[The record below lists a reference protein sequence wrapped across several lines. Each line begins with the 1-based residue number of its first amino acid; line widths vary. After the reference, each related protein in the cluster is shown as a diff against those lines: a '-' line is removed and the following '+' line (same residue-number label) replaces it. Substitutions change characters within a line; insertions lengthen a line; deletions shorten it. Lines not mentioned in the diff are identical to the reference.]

1 LRTARQGDARKSR
14 LVLNLL
20 AEESGIGRRNGQ
32 NHPQLA
38 LVPLK
43 KLLSLEPS
51 NLDARGIF
59 AGALMGVNRF
69 DEAAEQYRKLTAE
82 DATDVK
88 A

>member
-1 LRTARQGDARKSR
+1 MRTARQGDARKSR
-14 LVLNLL
+14 LGV
-20 AEESGIGRRNGQ
+20 ESGIGRRNGQ

-51 NLDARGIF
+51 NHDARGMF
-59 AGALMGVNRF
+59 AGALMGVDRF

>member
-1 LRTARQGDARKSR
+1 
-14 LVLNLL
+14 
-20 AEESGIGRRNGQ
+20 
-32 NHPQLA
+32 
-38 LVPLK
+38 
-43 KLLSLEPS
+43 LEPS